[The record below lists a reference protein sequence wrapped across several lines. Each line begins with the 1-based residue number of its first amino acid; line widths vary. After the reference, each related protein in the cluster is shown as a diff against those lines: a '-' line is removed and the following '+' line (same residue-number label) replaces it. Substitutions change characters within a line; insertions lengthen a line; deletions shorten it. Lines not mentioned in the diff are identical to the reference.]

1 MSSSHDHIQGRKEE
15 EGVVSSIKVSVFFF
29 FLIRKQE
36 SFNQICL
43 YVLLLDLNGDYKG
56 NWESANLGKPN
67 EMTVL
72 ALAQSGFTSWG
83 YSKVWVCREEVGVMA
98 VGEVLAVSTTVFLI
112 PGVTVSLLAHVIGS
126 TPGLCEET

>member
-15 EGVVSSIKVSVFFF
+15 EGVVSSIKVSVFFFF

-83 YSKVWVCREEVGVMA
+83 YNKVWVCREEVGVMA
-98 VGEVLAVSTTVFLI
+98 VGLGANSVYH
-112 PGVTVSLLAHVIGS
+112 SLSNFRCHRQPTGS
-126 TPGLCEET
+126 RYRIQSRPV